1 MIRIYTLHRR
11 DTGVMTLVVLRDTR
25 WRDDRSIIA
34 TMEMDLTR
42 GTQMVYVIPDIM
54 MNIEDFANHLELSL
68 QTQGYIDWQGG
79 ASNLLITRMMIGR
92 LTITSFTNFAY
103 NVKNVTDYLASRGV
117 HALPGTRFT
126 TEQLQQQ
133 RWILRPSVRRNPLTP
148 TQVSTRTLMDGS
160 ITLQFVGYTPVPER
174 LNNQVNQ
181 DDEEICSPDRE
192 ILAYLS
198 EEEPSL
204 LKVKKLH
211 PEAVIPHGKTMGA
224 TGYDLVIIQSYE
236 LNSGERMLLSTGIA
250 VVIPEGYC
258 GRIVARSGVTW
269 KGIQIDAGVIFQDYG
284 GEIKI
289 LIFNLNFDTIL
300 LVKGEAI
307 AQLIIEKICIP
318 QVIQVENLDE
328 TPRGTMGFGSTTQK
342 EFMIPSK

>member
-1 MIRIYTLHRR
+1 
-11 DTGVMTLVVLRDTR
+11 MTLVVLRDTR

-54 MNIEDFANHLELSL
+54 MSIEDFANHLELSL
-68 QTQGYIDWQGG
+68 QTQGLSGKLRGTCSTGD
-79 ASNLLITRMMIGR
+79 LIYNR
-92 LTITSFTNFAY
+92 TITIT
-103 NVKNVTDYLASRGV
+103 K
-117 HALPGTRFT
+117 
-126 TEQLQQQ
+126 
-133 RWILRPSVRRNPLTP
+133 
-148 TQVSTRTLMDGS
+148 MD
-160 ITLQFVGYTPVPER
+160 IKAIRYTPVPER

-181 DDEEICSPDRE
+181 DDEEIRSPDRE

-198 EEEPSL
+198 GEEPPL

-211 PEAVIPHGKTMGA
+211 PETVISQRKTMGA
-224 TGYDLVIIQSYE
+224 AGNDLVIIQSFE
-236 LNSGERMLLSTGIA
+236 LNLGERMLLSTGIA
-250 VVIPEGYC
+250 VAIPEGYYV
-258 GRIVARSGVTW
+258 RIAARSDVTW
-269 KGIQIDAGVIFQDYG
+269 KKGIQIGAGVIDHEYR

-328 TPRGTMGFGSTTQK
+328 TPKNDG
-342 EFMIPSK
+342 IWIHNSKGIHDSK